1 MIDGETITWYNDVE
15 MVARMVESHSEEIMM
30 SWQKL
35 QRFDDKIEHK
45 NKNFNVNILSYTRI
59 YNLANHHNFMLSF
72 IYYIITYESYTCIYS
87 VK

>member
-59 YNLANHHNFMLSF
+59 YKLANRHNFMLSF
-72 IYYIITYESYTCIYS
+72 IYILW
-87 VK
+87 